1 MKPPSLPLY
10 YSASVLLG
18 KRSGDKLK
26 ENDDPSTGIGLFI
39 GGVITGVLATLLG
52 GVLVWVLV
60 RKCVTMRVRSVN
72 SQSVEF
78 NMGHVVTVHELMT
91 IN

>member
-1 MKPPSLPLY
+1 MMPSSDKH
-10 YSASVLLG
+10 SASVLLG
-18 KRSGDKLK
+18 KRSGDKSK

-52 GVLVWVLV
+52 CVLVWVLV
-60 RKCVTMRVRSVN
+60 RKSVTMRVRSVN
-72 SQSVEF
+72 PQSVEF
-78 NMGHVVTVHELMT
+78 NMGHVVTVHELMA